1 MSGRREF
8 LAGAVA
14 LACVPNGARATP
26 ESLAE
31 AVGKVLRG
39 RAPRDGHITLD
50 VPPLVEN
57 GNAVPLTVSYDG
69 PGRAVALHV
78 FTERNP
84 QPHVLHAKFS
94 AATPIARVATRVK
107 LADSQTVIAL
117 AEIADGAVF
126 RMRANVIV
134 TLAACIE
141 DQT

>member
-1 MSGRREF
+1 MTARREF

-14 LACVPNGARATP
+14 LVCVPGVARATP
-26 ESLAE
+26 ERLAE
-31 AVGKVLRG
+31 AVGKIVRG
-39 RAPRDGHITLD
+39 KTVRDGGVGLD

-69 PGRAVALHV
+69 PGRALALHV

-84 QPHVLHAKFS
+84 QPHVLHAKLS
-94 AATPIARVATRVK
+94 AFVPVAKVSTRVK

-117 AEIADGAVF
+117 AELADGTVA
-126 RMRANVIV
+126 RTRADVIV

>member
-1 MSGRREF
+1 MTARREF
-8 LAGAVA
+8 LAGALA
-14 LACVPNGARATP
+14 LICVPNLARATP

-31 AVGKVLRG
+31 AVRAVLRG
-39 RAPRDGHITLD
+39 RTARDGNITLD

-94 AATPIARVATRVK
+94 AATPMARVTTRVK

-117 AEIADGAVF
+117 AELADGSVF
-126 RMRANVIV
+126 RVRAEVIV

-141 DQT
+141 DMT

>member
-1 MSGRREF
+1 MTARREF
-8 LAGAVA
+8 LAGALA
-14 LACVPNGARATP
+14 LACVPNAARATP

-31 AVGKVLRG
+31 AVRAVLRG
-39 RAPRDGHITLD
+39 RVPSDGRITLD

-94 AATPIARVATRVK
+94 AATPVARVATRVK
-107 LADSQTVIAL
+107 LADSQTVVAL
-117 AEIADGAVF
+117 AELADGSVF
-126 RMRANVIV
+126 RVRADVIV

-141 DQT
+141 DMT